1 MQVPKL
7 GIEQSEV
14 EEPNTS
20 LEEKQRKQQQASSK
34 QQQRAKNTYC
44 CTLPSRAE

>member
-7 GIEQSEV
+7 GIKQSEAK
-14 EEPNTS
+14 EPNTS
-20 LEEKQRKQQQASSK
+20 PEEKQRKQQQASSK

-44 CTLPSRAE
+44 GSLPSRAE